1 MSQMILDAPNQLLSS
16 GTSEL
21 PALAPLGRREPRRQ
35 ESSEGHPFARC
46 VNPYLADM
54 LNKLWLDKRFVRGE
68 GCELIDDTGRRYLD
82 GMAAY
87 GALPFGFNPPEIW
100 RSVLE
105 VQRSGEPSFVQPSLL
120 DAAGELAERL
130 LAVAPANLRYVTFA
144 NSGAEAV
151 EAAVKMCRVATGRL
165 GILATNNS
173 FHGKTLGA
181 LSATGNAHYQDGF
194 GAPAGDFRHIPF
206 GDATALRQELET
218 HPGYYAAFLVEP
230 IQGEGGVI
238 VPPSGYLAEVRDLCT
253 KAGVLLVL
261 DEIQTGLGRTGTLFA
276 CETEGVQPDVMTLAK
291 ALGGGLLPIGA
302 VLSSEKAFSELF
314 ALKHSSTFA
323 ANALACRAGLASL
336 DLLTRDDGALV
347 RRVARN
353 GARLKEGLLA
363 LQRRFPQLIAEV
375 RGRGFLLGLRFAA
388 DRANWPESL
397 LGVALEQEFFTP
409 LFASYMLNVEAVRV
423 APTLNGK
430 AVLRIEPALTMSWPQ
445 CERLLSALERALIVF
460 AGGDT
465 GRILASI
472 LEGRSCPPARSMPL
486 PKPWLEVKPRPAE
499 RRFAFLMHPLDYA
512 NAVDFDPSLA
522 YLDAKSLE
530 TVVRK
535 VAPFV
540 EPFVVSHGRVVSA
553 TGETIYGEFITL
565 PRTAE
570 ELARM
575 RRKEAIE
582 YVRKALHLAR
592 DRGAQLVGLGAFTSV
607 VTLGGRA
614 VAEEGVPVTTG
625 NSYTAVASAE
635 ATRKALALVGRG
647 ESTPPA
653 AAIIGATG
661 AIGRVL
667 ALLLAEDVGRLILV
681 GNPDSSAKYV
691 RERLLATAGDVLRF
705 VSARHAEGSVFRPG
719 TFAAQLLTH
728 LPGGVVEQTAIDAA
742 LSRMEQT
749 GWLALTQETT
759 AAVRRASVVVTATS
773 ATGTVVR
780 PEDLRRRAVVCDV
793 SRPAN
798 VGREILE
805 TRPDVLVIDGG
816 VIAVPTG
823 SALSRFGLGDG
834 LIYGCMAETMMLTLA
849 GHLCNTSL
857 GTDLAPE
864 MLHQLRTLADKH
876 GFHVAKLRS
885 FGRPLEEADFHRLRS
900 AGVSNAGDSRLSRAA
915 S

>member
-1 MSQMILDAPNQLLSS
+1 MILGVPSPLLSS
-16 GTSEL
+16 GTSGS
-21 PALAPLGRREPRRQ
+21 PPQARAARRETHRQ
-35 ESSEGHPFARC
+35 EQAEGHPFARC
-46 VNPYLADM
+46 VNPYLADL

-68 GCELIDDTGRRYLD
+68 GCELIDDKGRRYLD
-82 GMAAY
+82 GVAAY

-100 RSVLE
+100 QSLLE
-105 VQRSGEPSFVQPSLL
+105 VQHTGEPSFVQPSLL

-130 LAVAPANLRYVTFA
+130 LAAAPANLRYVTFA
-144 NSGAEAV
+144 NSGAEAI
-151 EAAVKMCRVATGRL
+151 EAAVKMSRVATGRL
-165 GILATNNS
+165 GILATTNS

-194 GAPAGDFRHIPF
+194 GAPAGDFRHVPF
-206 GDATALRQELET
+206 GDAAALRRELEAN
-218 HPGYYAAFLVEP
+218 PGYYAAFLVEP
-230 IQGEGGVI
+230 IQGEGGVV
-238 VPPSGYLAEVRDLCT
+238 VPPPGYLAEVRDICT
-253 KAGVLLVL
+253 SAGVLLVL

-276 CETEGVQPDVMTLAK
+276 CESEGVRPDVMTLAK

-302 VLSSEKAFSELF
+302 ILSSEKAFSETF

-323 ANALACRAGLASL
+323 ANALACRAGLAAL
-336 DLLTRDDGALV
+336 DLLTADDGVLV

-353 GARLKEGLLA
+353 GTRLKDGLLA

-375 RGRGFLLGLRFAA
+375 RGRGFLLGLCFTT
-388 DRANWPESL
+388 DRTLWPESL

-445 CERLLSALERALIVF
+445 CERLLSALERALTMF
-460 AGGDT
+460 ASGDT

-472 LEGRSCPPARSMPL
+472 MEGRPCPPARSMPL

-522 YLDAKSLE
+522 YLDAQSLE

-535 VAPFV
+535 VAPFL

-582 YVRKALHLAR
+582 YVRGALHLAR

-614 VAEEGVPVTTG
+614 VAEEGVPITTG

-635 ATRKALALVGRG
+635 ATRKALALVGRADDG
-647 ESTPPA
+647 PPV
-653 AAIIGATG
+653 AAIVGATG

-705 VSARHAEGSVFRPG
+705 VRARHAEGSAFRRG
-719 TFAAQLLTH
+719 TFAAQLLAH
-728 LPGGVVEQTAIDAA
+728 LPRTDGAVEQTAIDEAVSK
-742 LSRMEQT
+742 LEQS
-749 GWLALTQETT
+749 GWLVLTQETA
-759 AAVRRASVVVTATS
+759 AAVRQARVVVTATS

-780 PEDLRRRAVVCDV
+780 PEHLRRRAVVCDV

-798 VGREILE
+798 VGREIVE

-816 VIAVPTG
+816 VIAAPAG

-849 GHLCNTSL
+849 GHLRNTSL

-864 MLHQLRTLADKH
+864 MLHQLRSLADKH

-885 FGRPLEEADFHRLRS
+885 FGRPLEEADFRRLRS
-900 AGVSNAGDSRLSRAA
+900 AGALSNGDNRMSRAA